1 MIKDNI
7 AAVRER
13 IDAAAKRAG
22 RVPEEIKLIA
32 VSKTMPV
39 EMLKEAYEA
48 GQRDFG
54 ENRVQELV
62 PKMEEL
68 PADIR
73 WHLIGQLQK
82 NKVKYISGKTE
93 LIHSVDSIG
102 LAQFIDKE
110 AKKRGVVSDIL
121 LEVNIAGEKS
131 KSGFKPEEVLDAAE
145 QISALDGV
153 RIRGL
158 MTVAPLVENAE
169 DNRIYFRNLKHLYID
184 MQNKNMDN
192 SMVDTLS
199 MGMSGDFEVAVE
211 EGATMVRVGTAIF
224 GKRSYEIT

>member
-22 RVPEEIKLIA
+22 RDPEEIKLIA

-39 EMLKEAYEA
+39 EMLKEAYDA

-121 LEVNIAGEKS
+121 LEVNIAGEES

-158 MTVAPLVENAE
+158 MTVAPLVANAE

>member
-22 RVPEEIKLIA
+22 RDPEEIKLIA

-82 NKVKYISGKTE
+82 NKVKYISGRTE

-121 LEVNIAGEKS
+121 FEVNIAGEES
-131 KSGFKPEEVLDAAE
+131 KSGFKPEDVLDAAE

>member
-22 RVPEEIKLIA
+22 RDPEEIKLIA

-121 LEVNIAGEKS
+121 LEVNIAGEES

-158 MTVAPLVENAE
+158 MTVAPLVANAE

>member
-22 RVPEEIKLIA
+22 RDPEEIKLIA

-82 NKVKYISGKTE
+82 SKVKYISGKTE

-121 LEVNIAGEKS
+121 LEVNIAGEES

-158 MTVAPLVENAE
+158 MTVAPLVANAE

>member
-22 RVPEEIKLIA
+22 RDPEEIKLIA

-121 LEVNIAGEKS
+121 LEVNIAGEES

-158 MTVAPLVENAE
+158 MTVAPLVANAE

-184 MQNKNMDN
+184 MQNKDIDN

>member
-22 RVPEEIKLIA
+22 RDPEEIKLIA

-131 KSGFKPEEVLDAAE
+131 KSGFNPEEVLDAAE

>member
-22 RVPEEIKLIA
+22 RDPEEIKLIA

-82 NKVKYISGKTE
+82 SKVKYISGKTE

-121 LEVNIAGEKS
+121 LEVNIAGEES

-145 QISALDGV
+145 QINALDGV

-158 MTVAPLVENAE
+158 MTVAPLVANAE